1 MGKLVKK
8 MPELCEDCYKAWMDK
23 QMAEDRAMIA
33 EAEKEGRKARL
44 ERMLEA
50 SKVGRRYASC
60 TLENFMP
67 VKGTEQA
74 LKTCNEYV
82 EDFSKDSGDGLIMA
96 GPSGTGKSHLAV
108 AIVKAIAATGKLA
121 IFQSVPELLAKLR
134 LTYDKNN
141 DGETEDEI
149 LEQLTKCD
157 LLVLD
162 DIGAEKQSA
171 WTEERLYLL
180 IDRRYRDKR
189 ATIVTT
195 NLNYNEIEK
204 LLGTRAMD
212 RLLETCGIV
221 KLTASSYRRRS

>member
-1 MGKLVKK
+1 MQ
-8 MPELCEDCYKAWMDK
+8 AK
-23 QMAEDRAMIA
+23 QEAEDKARIETA
-33 EAEKEGRKARL
+33 RKANQKAKL
-44 ERMLEA
+44 ERMLDSA
-50 SKVGRRYASC
+50 RIGRRYADC
-60 TLENFMP
+60 TLENFIP
-67 VKGTEQA
+67 VKGADKA
-74 LKTCNEYV
+74 LNTCTEYV
-82 EDFSKDSGDGLIMA
+82 KDFSKDSGEGLIMA
-96 GPSGTGKSHLAV
+96 GPSGSGKSHLAV
-108 AIVKAIAATGKLA
+108 AIVKAIAETGKSA

-134 LTYDKNN
+134 MTYDKNN
-141 DGETEDEI
+141 EGEKEDEI
-149 LEQLTKCD
+149 LEQLAQCD

>member
-1 MGKLVKK
+1 MQ
-8 MPELCEDCYKAWMDK
+8 ERQE
-23 QMAEDRAMIA
+23 AED
-33 EAEKEGRKARL
+33 KARL
-44 ERMLEA
+44 EAAEKANSKARIERMLDSA
-50 SKVGRRYASC
+50 KIGRRYADC
-60 TLENFMP
+60 TLENFIP
-67 VKGTEQA
+67 VKGAEKA
-74 LKTCNEYV
+74 LNTCTEYV
-82 EDFSKDSGDGLIMA
+82 KDFSKDSGEGLIMA
-96 GPSGTGKSHLAV
+96 GPSGSGKSHLAV
-108 AIVKAIAATGKLA
+108 AIVKAIAETGKSA

-221 KLTASSYRRRS
+221 KLTAGSYRRRS

>member
-1 MGKLVKK
+1 MANY
-8 MPELCEDCYKAWMDK
+8 CQDCWNAIQAK
-23 QMAEDRAMIA
+23 QEAEDKARIETA
-33 EAEKEGRKARL
+33 RKANQKAKL
-44 ERMLEA
+44 ERMLDSA
-50 SKVGRRYASC
+50 RIGRRYADC
-60 TLENFMP
+60 TLENFIP
-67 VKGTEQA
+67 VKGADKA
-74 LKTCNEYV
+74 LNTCTEYV
-82 EDFSKDSGDGLIMA
+82 KDFSKDSGEGLIMA
-96 GPSGTGKSHLAV
+96 GPSGSGKSHLAV
-108 AIVKAIAATGKLA
+108 AIVKAIAETGKSA